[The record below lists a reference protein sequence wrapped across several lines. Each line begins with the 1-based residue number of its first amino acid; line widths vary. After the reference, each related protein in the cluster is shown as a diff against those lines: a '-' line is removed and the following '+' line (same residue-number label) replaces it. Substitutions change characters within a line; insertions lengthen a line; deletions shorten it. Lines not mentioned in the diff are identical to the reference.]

1 MTSQHST
8 YPGLRASQKQ
18 ERWSRADAKASTSTP
33 SYIAAKWHRPP
44 STNPSPRFSCG
55 RHIVAAL
62 LVLIFGAATGAA
74 VHMPTDGRG
83 AETASAGSQQDVQR
97 PRPL

>member
-8 YPGLRASQKQ
+8 YPGLRASQKR
-18 ERWSRADAKASTSTP
+18 ERWSRADAKASTA

-44 STNPSPRFSCG
+44 STEPSPRFSCS

-62 LVLIFGAATGAA
+62 LVLIFGAATAAA
-74 VHMPTDGRG
+74 VHLPANGRS
-83 AETASAGSQQDVQR
+83 AETASAGSPQDVQR
-97 PRPL
+97 PQSL

>member
-8 YPGLRASQKQ
+8 YPGLRASQKR
-18 ERWSRADAKASTSTP
+18 ERWSRADAKGSTA

-44 STNPSPRFSCG
+44 SANPPPRFSCG

-97 PRPL
+97 PRSL